1 MAGIFSLPLF
11 IVVFIVAQGV
21 RDEQI
26 LKLFF
31 FCCIFHK
38 MCLLPTLFRILV
50 ILDKKKNR
58 IMKIHTL
65 PQVTTD
71 VAKYIRIEMYIE
83 HLGIVL
89 HVFM

>member
-26 LKLFF
+26 LKLFC

-38 MCLLPTLFRILV
+38 MCLLPTLFGLV
-50 ILDKKKNR
+50 ILDKKK
-58 IMKIHTL
+58 
-65 PQVTTD
+65 Q
-71 VAKYIRIEMYIE
+71 
-83 HLGIVL
+83 IVS
-89 HVFM
+89 